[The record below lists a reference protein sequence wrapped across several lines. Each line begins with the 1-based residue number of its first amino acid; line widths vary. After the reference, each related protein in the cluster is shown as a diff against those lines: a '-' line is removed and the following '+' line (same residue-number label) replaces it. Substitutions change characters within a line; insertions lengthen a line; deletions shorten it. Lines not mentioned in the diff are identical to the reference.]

1 MYNCNILLNFAPK
14 IRIMEDPFY
23 ITGIIPEA
31 YFCDREKET
40 SWMVRTL
47 ENKAHILL
55 TSPRR
60 MGKTQL
66 IRHVFEQ
73 PSIKDNYY
81 TFYTDIYPT
90 TSLNELVLFLSKE
103 IYSVLVPKGKAV
115 LDKFL
120 AGLHSLA
127 GSFGYDPVSN
137 TPTFNIKL
145 GDIHSPEL
153 TLEEIFR
160 YLEQADRPC
169 IFAID
174 EFQQIANY
182 PEKNVEA
189 TLRTHIQKM
198 NNCLFIYAGSNR
210 HILENMFNSAAKP
223 FYNSA
228 EQIYLE
234 CISKDVYTAFA
245 EEQFA
250 NASRKISPEAASLA
264 YDLFEG
270 HTYYVH
276 NVLHNAFAYIEP
288 DKTIDETDIDNI
300 LNDILEEKGHTF
312 DSVMN
317 QLNYQQKETLVSIAK
332 EGKASGVTSVAYV
345 KKHALKSLSSVQY
358 AISALLDKQLLTYQS
373 VERTKVYSISD
384 KFLEMWIC
392 RTY

>member
-1 MYNCNILLNFAPK
+1 
-14 IRIMEDPFY
+14 MENPFY
-23 ITGIIPEA
+23 ITGIIPEP
-31 YFCDREKET
+31 YFCDRGKET
-40 SWMVRTL
+40 TWMVRTL

-81 TFYTDIYPT
+81 TFYTDIFPT
-90 TSLNELVLFLSKE
+90 TSLHEFVLFLGKE
-103 IYSVLVPKGKAV
+103 VYSVLVPKGKTM
-115 LDKFL
+115 LNKFL
-120 AGLHSLA
+120 SGLHSLA
-127 GSFGYDPVSN
+127 GSFGYDPVAG
-137 TPTFNIKL
+137 TPTFDVKL

-160 YLEQADRPC
+160 YLEQADKPC

-210 HILENMFNSAAKP
+210 HIVENMFHSPARP

-228 EQIYLE
+228 EEIYLDR
-234 CISKDVYTAFA
+234 IDKAIYTEFA

-250 NASRKISPEAASLA
+250 KDGRKITPEAAAHA

-276 NVLHNAFAYIEP
+276 NVLHNAFAYIDS
-288 DKTIDETDIDNI
+288 DKVVEVNNI
-300 LNDILEEKGHTF
+300 NKTFDDILEEKGRTF
-312 DSVMN
+312 ASVMN
-317 QLNYQQKETLVSIAK
+317 QLNYQQKETLIAIAK
-332 EGKASGVTSVAYV
+332 EGKASGVTSVAFV
-345 KKHALKSLSSVQY
+345 KKHTLKSPSSVQY
-358 AISALLDKQLLTYQS
+358 AINTLLEKQLLTYQNKGRAKIYS
-373 VERTKVYSISD
+373 VSD
-384 KFLEMWIC
+384 RFLEMWIC

>member
-1 MYNCNILLNFAPK
+1 
-14 IRIMEDPFY
+14 MENPFY
-23 ITGIIPEA
+23 ITGIIPEP

-73 PSIKDNYY
+73 PSVKDNCY

-90 TSLNELVLFLSKE
+90 TSLHELVLFLSKE
-103 IYSVLVPKGKAV
+103 IYAVLVPKGKTV

-127 GSFGYDPVSN
+127 GCFGYDPVSN

-153 TLEEIFR
+153 TLEEIFC
-160 YLEQADRPC
+160 YLEQADKPC
-169 IFAID
+169 VFAID

-189 TLRTHIQKM
+189 LLRAHIQKM

-223 FYNSA
+223 FYHSA
-228 EQIYLE
+228 EQIYLDS
-234 CISKDVYTAFA
+234 ISKDIYTTFA
-245 EEQFA
+245 EEQFKKA
-250 NASRKISPEAASLA
+250 GRSITPEAVAFA

-276 NVLHNAFAYIEP
+276 NVLHNAFAYI
-288 DKTIDETDIDNI
+288 DSGKTIDNADINKT
-300 LNDILEEKGHTF
+300 LSDILEEKGRTF
-312 DSVMN
+312 ASVMN
-317 QLNYQQKETLVSIAK
+317 QLNYQQKETLVAIAK
-332 EGKASGVTSVAYV
+332 EGKASSVTSAVFV
-345 KKHALKSLSSVQY
+345 KKHALKSPSSVQY
-358 AISALLDKQLLTYQS
+358 AIGALLEKQLLTYSS
-373 VERTKVYSISD
+373 VGRTKLYSVSD
-384 KFLEMWIC
+384 RFLEMWIC
-392 RTY
+392 RSY

>member
-1 MYNCNILLNFAPK
+1 
-14 IRIMEDPFY
+14 MENPFY
-23 ITGIIPEA
+23 ITGIIPEP

-40 SWMVRTL
+40 QWLLRTL

-66 IRHVFEQ
+66 IRHLFEQ

-90 TSLNELVLFLSKE
+90 TSLHELVLFLSKE
-103 IYSVLVPKGKAV
+103 IYSVLVPKGKSV
-115 LDKFL
+115 LNKFL
-120 AGLHSLA
+120 AGLKSLA
-127 GSFGYDPVSN
+127 GSFGYDPVAN

-145 GDIHSPEL
+145 GDIHYPEL
-153 TLEEIFR
+153 TLEEIFQ
-160 YLEQADRPC
+160 YLEHADMPC

-228 EQIYLE
+228 EQMYLE
-234 CISKDVYTAFA
+234 CIPEDVYLGFV
-245 EEQFA
+245 EEQFRKA
-250 NASRKISPEAASLA
+250 ERKITPEAASLA

-276 NVLHNAFAYIEP
+276 NLLHNAFAYI
-288 DKTIDETDIDNI
+288 DSYKAIDEADINNT
-300 LNDILEEKGHTF
+300 LSDILEEKGRTF
-312 DSVMN
+312 ASVMN
-317 QLNYQQKETLVSIAK
+317 QLNYQQKETLIAIAK
-332 EGKASGVTSVAYV
+332 EGKASSVTSVAFV
-345 KKHALKSLSSVQY
+345 KKHALKSPSSVQY
-358 AISALLDKQLLTYQS
+358 AISALLEKQLLTYQNQG
-373 VERTKVYSISD
+373 RTKLFSLSD
-384 KFLEMWIC
+384 RFMEMWIF

>member
-1 MYNCNILLNFAPK
+1 
-14 IRIMEDPFY
+14 MENPFY
-23 ITGIIPEA
+23 ITGIIPEP

-40 SWMVRTL
+40 VWMLRTL

-66 IRHVFEQ
+66 IRHLFEQ

-90 TSLNELVLFLSKE
+90 TSLHELVLFLSKE
-103 IYSVLVPKGKAV
+103 IYSVLVPKGKTV
-115 LDKFL
+115 LNKFL
-120 AGLHSLA
+120 AGLQSLA
-127 GSFGYDPVSN
+127 GSFGYDPVAN

-153 TLEEIFR
+153 TLEEIFL
-160 YLEQADRPC
+160 YLEQADMPC

-189 TLRTHIQKM
+189 MLRTHIQKM

-228 EQIYLE
+228 EQMYLDCIPKDIYLGF
-234 CISKDVYTAFA
+234 V
-245 EEQFA
+245 EEQF
-250 NASRKISPEAASLA
+250 RKADRRITPEAASLA
-264 YDLFEG
+264 YNLFEG

-276 NVLHNAFAYIEP
+276 NVLHNAFAYVDSDKAI
-288 DKTIDETDIDNI
+288 DKTDINKT
-300 LNDILEEKGHTF
+300 LSDILEEKGRTF
-312 DSVMN
+312 ASVMN
-317 QLNYQQKETLVSIAK
+317 QLNYQQKETLIAIAK
-332 EGKASGVTSVAYV
+332 EGKASGVTSVAFV
-345 KKHALKSLSSVQY
+345 KKHALKSPSSVQY
-358 AISALLDKQLLTYQS
+358 AISALLEKQLLTYQNQG
-373 VERTKVYSISD
+373 RTKVFCPSD
-384 KFLEMWIC
+384 RFMEMWIC

>member
-1 MYNCNILLNFAPK
+1 
-14 IRIMEDPFY
+14 MENPFY
-23 ITGIIPEA
+23 ITGIIPEP

-40 SWMVRTL
+40 TWFIRTL

-73 PSIKDNYY
+73 PSIKDNCY

-90 TSLNELVLFLSKE
+90 TSLHELVLFLSKE

-115 LDKFL
+115 IDKFL

-127 GSFGYDPVSN
+127 GSIGYDPISGL
-137 TPTFNIKL
+137 PTFDIKL
-145 GDIHSPEL
+145 GNIHAPEL

-160 YLEQADRPC
+160 YLEQADKPC
-169 IFAID
+169 VFAID
-174 EFQQIANY
+174 EFQQIALY

-189 TLRTHIQKM
+189 LLRAHTQKM
-198 NNCLFIYAGSNR
+198 NKCLFIYAGSNR

-228 EQIYLE
+228 EQIYLD
-234 CISKDVYTAFA
+234 CIPKDVYTAFA
-245 EEQFA
+245 NEQFSKA
-250 NASRKISPEAASLA
+250 GRKILPEAVSLA

-276 NVLHNAFAYIEP
+276 NVLHNAFAYLNA
-288 DKTIDETDIDNI
+288 DKVIDESDIHETLSN
-300 LNDILEEKGHTF
+300 ILEEKGRTF
-312 DSVMN
+312 ASVMN
-317 QLNYQQKETLVSIAK
+317 QLNFQQKETLIAIAK
-332 EGKASGVTSVAYV
+332 EGKARGVTSVAFV
-345 KKHALKSLSSVQY
+345 KKHALKSPSSVQY
-358 AISALLDKQLLTYQS
+358 AISALLDKQLLTYQNE
-373 VERTKVYSISD
+373 ERTKTYSVSD
-384 KFLEMWIC
+384 RFLEMWISK
-392 RTY
+392 TY

>member
-1 MYNCNILLNFAPK
+1 
-14 IRIMEDPFY
+14 MENPFY

-40 SWMVRTL
+40 MWMVRTL

-73 PSIKDNYY
+73 PSVKDNYY

-90 TSLNELVLFLSKE
+90 TSLNEFVLFLSKE
-103 IYSVLVPKGKAV
+103 IYSVLVPKGKTV

-127 GSFGYDPVSN
+127 GSFGYDPVTN

-160 YLEQADRPC
+160 YLEQADKPC

-182 PEKNVEA
+182 SEKNVEA

-234 CISKDVYTAFA
+234 CISKDIYTAFA

-250 NASRKISPEAASLA
+250 KASRRITPEAVSLA

-276 NVLHNAFAYIEP
+276 NVLHNAFAYI
-288 DKTIDETDIDNI
+288 DANKTIDEADINKT
-300 LNDILEEKGHTF
+300 LSDILEEKGRTF
-312 DSVMN
+312 ASVMN
-317 QLNYQQKETLVSIAK
+317 QLNYQQKETLVAIAK
-332 EGKASGVTSVAYV
+332 EGKARGVTSVAYV
-345 KKHALKSLSSVQY
+345 KKHALKSPSSVQY
-358 AISALLDKQLLTYQS
+358 AITTLLEKQLLTYQN

-392 RTY
+392 TIY

>member
-1 MYNCNILLNFAPK
+1 
-14 IRIMEDPFY
+14 MENPFY
-23 ITGIIPEA
+23 ITGIIPEP

-73 PSIKDNYY
+73 PSIKEKYY

-90 TSLNELVLFLSKE
+90 TSLHELVLFLSKE
-103 IYSVLVPKGKAV
+103 IYSVLVPKGKTV
-115 LDKFL
+115 LNKFL

-127 GSFGYDPVSN
+127 GSFGYDPISN

-153 TLEEIFR
+153 TLEEIFQ
-160 YLEQADRPC
+160 YLEQADKPC

-174 EFQQIANY
+174 EFQQIVNY

-189 TLRTHIQKM
+189 MLRTHIQKI

-210 HILENMFNSAAKP
+210 HILENMFNSSAKP

-228 EQIYLE
+228 EQIYLDS
-234 CISKDVYTAFA
+234 ISKDIYTAFA
-245 EEQFA
+245 EEQFTKA
-250 NASRKISPEAASLA
+250 GRKITTDALSHT

-276 NVLHNAFAYIEP
+276 NVLHNAFAYIDS
-288 DKTIDETDIDNI
+288 DKAIDMADINKTLD
-300 LNDILEEKGHTF
+300 DILEEKGRSF
-312 DSVMN
+312 ASVMN
-317 QLNYQQKETLVSIAK
+317 QLNYQQKETLVAIAK
-332 EGKASGVTSVAYV
+332 EGKSSGVTSVAFV
-345 KKHALKSLSSVQY
+345 KKHALKSPSSVQY
-358 AISALLDKQLLTYQS
+358 SISTLLDKQLLTYQNDG
-373 VERTKVYSISD
+373 RTKLYSVSD
-384 KFLEMWIC
+384 RFLEMWIC
-392 RTY
+392 KSY

>member
-1 MYNCNILLNFAPK
+1 
-14 IRIMEDPFY
+14 MENPFY
-23 ITGIIPEA
+23 ITGIIPEP

-40 SWMVRTL
+40 AWMMRTL

-90 TSLNELVLFLSKE
+90 TSLHEFVLFLSKE
-103 IYSVLVPKGKAV
+103 IYSVLVPKGKTV
-115 LDKFL
+115 VNKFL
-120 AGLHSLA
+120 AALHSLA
-127 GSFGYDPVSN
+127 GSFGYDPISN

-153 TLEEIFR
+153 TLEEIFY
-160 YLEQADRPC
+160 YLEQADKPC

-182 PEKNVEA
+182 QEKNVEA
-189 TLRTHIQKM
+189 LLRSYIQRM

-210 HILENMFNSAAKP
+210 HILENMFTSAAKP

-228 EQIYLE
+228 EQIYLD
-234 CISKDVYTAFA
+234 CISKDIYITFV
-245 EEQFA
+245 EKQFA
-250 NASRKISPEAASLA
+250 KANRSITPTAASLA
-264 YDLFEG
+264 YDLFDG

-276 NVLHNAFAYIEP
+276 NVLHNAFAYIAPE
-288 DKTIDETDIDNI
+288 KTIDEADINKT
-300 LNDILEEKGHTF
+300 LTDILEEKGRSF
-312 DSVMN
+312 ASVMN
-317 QLNYQQKETLVSIAK
+317 QLNYQQKETLIAIAK
-332 EGKASGVTSVAYV
+332 EGKAGSVTSVAFV
-345 KKHALKSLSSVQY
+345 KKHALKSPSSVQY
-358 AISALLDKQLLTYQS
+358 AISALLEKQLLTYLNS
-373 VERTKVYSISD
+373 GRTKLYSVSD
-384 KFLEMWIC
+384 RFLEMWIGN
-392 RTY
+392 TY

>member
-1 MYNCNILLNFAPK
+1 
-14 IRIMEDPFY
+14 MENPFY
-23 ITGIIPEA
+23 ITGIIPEP

-40 SWMVRTL
+40 TWFIRTL

-73 PSIKDNYY
+73 PSIKDNCY

-90 TSLNELVLFLSKE
+90 TSLHELVLFLSKE

-115 LDKFL
+115 IDKFL

-127 GSFGYDPVSN
+127 GSIGYDPISGL
-137 TPTFNIKL
+137 PTFDIKL
-145 GDIHSPEL
+145 GDIHAPEL

-160 YLEQADRPC
+160 YLEQADKPC
-169 IFAID
+169 VFAID
-174 EFQQIANY
+174 EFQQIALY

-189 TLRTHIQKM
+189 LLRAHIQKM

-210 HILENMFNSAAKP
+210 HILENMFYSAAKP

-228 EQIYLE
+228 EQIYLD
-234 CISKDVYTAFA
+234 CIPKDVYTAFA
-245 EEQFA
+245 NEQFSKA
-250 NASRKISPEAASLA
+250 GRKILPEAVSLA

-276 NVLHNAFAYIEP
+276 NVLHNAFAYLNA
-288 DKTIDETDIDNI
+288 DKVIDESDIHETLSN
-300 LNDILEEKGHTF
+300 ILEEKGRTF
-312 DSVMN
+312 ASVMN
-317 QLNYQQKETLVSIAK
+317 QLNFQQKETLIAIAK
-332 EGKASGVTSVAYV
+332 EGKARGVTSVAFV
-345 KKHALKSLSSVQY
+345 KKHALKSPSSVQY
-358 AISALLDKQLLTYQS
+358 AISALLDKQLLTYQNE
-373 VERTKVYSISD
+373 ERTKTYSVSD
-384 KFLEMWIC
+384 RFLEMWIC
-392 RTY
+392 KTY

>member
-1 MYNCNILLNFAPK
+1 
-14 IRIMEDPFY
+14 MENPFY
-23 ITGIIPEA
+23 ITGIIPEP

-40 SWMVRTL
+40 TWFIRTL

-73 PSIKDNYY
+73 PSIKDNCY

-90 TSLNELVLFLSKE
+90 TSLHELVLFLSKE

-115 LDKFL
+115 IDKFL

-127 GSFGYDPVSN
+127 GSIGYDPIN
-137 TPTFNIKL
+137 GLPTFDIKL
-145 GDIHSPEL
+145 GDIHAPEL

-160 YLEQADRPC
+160 YLEQADKPC
-169 IFAID
+169 VFAID
-174 EFQQIANY
+174 EFQQIALY

-189 TLRTHIQKM
+189 LLRAHIQKM

-228 EQIYLE
+228 EQIYLD
-234 CISKDVYTAFA
+234 CIPKDVYTAFA
-245 EEQFA
+245 NEQFSKA
-250 NASRKISPEAASLA
+250 GRKILPEAVSLA

-276 NVLHNAFAYIEP
+276 NVLHNAFAYLNA
-288 DKTIDETDIDNI
+288 DKVIDESDIHETLSN
-300 LNDILEEKGHTF
+300 ILEEKGRTF
-312 DSVMN
+312 ASVMN
-317 QLNYQQKETLVSIAK
+317 QLNFQQKETLIAIAK
-332 EGKASGVTSVAYV
+332 EGKARGVTSVAFV
-345 KKHALKSLSSVQY
+345 KKHALKSPSSVQY
-358 AISALLDKQLLTYQS
+358 AISALLDKQLLTYQNE
-373 VERTKVYSISD
+373 ERTKTYSVSD
-384 KFLEMWIC
+384 RFLEMWIC
-392 RTY
+392 KTY

>member
-1 MYNCNILLNFAPK
+1 MYNSNNIFIFAPK
-14 IRIMEDPFY
+14 FSVMENPFY
-23 ITGIIPEA
+23 ITGIIPEP

-40 SWMVRTL
+40 TWMVRTL
-47 ENKAHILL
+47 GNKAHILL
-55 TSPRR
+55 SSPRR

-73 PSIKDNYY
+73 PAIKENYY

-90 TSLNELVLFLSKE
+90 TSLHELVLFLSKE

-115 LDKFL
+115 LNKFL

-127 GSFGYDPVSN
+127 GSFGYDPVTN

-153 TLEEIFR
+153 TLEEIFS
-160 YLEQADRPC
+160 YLEQADKPC

-228 EQIYLE
+228 EQIYLD
-234 CISKDVYTAFA
+234 CISKDIYTGFA
-245 EEQFA
+245 EEQFKK
-250 NASRKISPEAASLA
+250 ASRNITPEAVSMA
-264 YDLFEG
+264 YDLFAG

-276 NVLHNAFAYIEP
+276 NVLHNAFAYIDP
-288 DKTIDETDIDNI
+288 NVTIDETAINQT
-300 LNDILEEKGHTF
+300 LSDILEEKGRSF
-312 DSVMN
+312 ANVMN
-317 QLNYQQKETLVSIAK
+317 QLNIQQKETLIAIAK
-332 EGKASGVTSVAYV
+332 EGVASGVTSVAFV
-345 KKHALKSLSSVQY
+345 KKHALKSPSSVQY
-358 AISALLDKQLLTYQS
+358 AINALLDKQILTYQN
-373 VERTKVYSISD
+373 EQRTKTYSVSD
-384 KFLEMWIC
+384 RYMEMWIC

>member
-1 MYNCNILLNFAPK
+1 
-14 IRIMEDPFY
+14 MENPFY
-23 ITGIIPEA
+23 ITGIVPEP

-40 SWMVRTL
+40 AWMVRTL
-47 ENKAHILL
+47 ENRAHILL

-73 PSIKDNYY
+73 PAIRDKYY

-90 TSLNELVLFLSKE
+90 TSLHEFVLFLSKE
-103 IYSVLVPKGKAV
+103 IYSVLVPKGKAA
-115 LDKFL
+115 LGKFL

-127 GSFGYDPVSN
+127 GCLGYDPVKG
-137 TPTFNIKL
+137 TPTFDIKL

-153 TLEEIFR
+153 TLEEIFN
-160 YLEQADRPC
+160 YLETADKPC

-174 EFQQIANY
+174 EFQQIAYY

-189 TLRTHIQKM
+189 TLRSHIQKM

-228 EQIYLE
+228 EEIYLDS
-234 CISKDVYTAFA
+234 IAKDVYTRFI
-245 EEQFA
+245 EEQFEKA
-250 NASRKISPEAASLA
+250 GRRIASEAASVA

-276 NVLHNAFAYIEP
+276 NVLHNAFAYLNDGSTIEKS
-288 DKTIDETDIDNI
+288 DIEKT
-300 LNDILEEKGHTF
+300 LSDILEEKGHSF
-312 DSVMN
+312 ASVMN
-317 QLNYQQKETLVSIAK
+317 QLNYQQKETIIAIAK
-332 EGKASGVTSVAYV
+332 EGKAVGVTSIAFV
-345 KKHALKSLSSVQY
+345 KKHALKSPSSVQY
-358 AISALLDKQLLTYQS
+358 AISTLLDKQLLTYHN
-373 VERTKVYSISD
+373 EGRAKVYRLAD
-384 KFLEMWIC
+384 RFLEKWIC
-392 RTY
+392 QTY

>member
-1 MYNCNILLNFAPK
+1 MDN
-14 IRIMEDPFY
+14 PFY
-23 ITGIIPEA
+23 ITGIIPEPF
-31 YFCDREKET
+31 FCDREKET
-40 SWMVRTL
+40 AWMVRTL
-47 ENKAHILL
+47 ENKAHVLL

-66 IRHVFEQ
+66 IRHLFEQ
-73 PSIKDNYY
+73 PSIKDSYY

-90 TSLNELVLFLSKE
+90 TSLHELVLFLSKE

-115 LDKFL
+115 LNKFL

-127 GSFGYDPVSN
+127 GSFGYDPIAN

-160 YLEQADRPC
+160 YLEQADKPC

-182 PEKNVEA
+182 PETNVEA

-210 HILENMFNSAAKP
+210 HIIESMFNSAAKP

-228 EQIYLE
+228 EQIYLD
-234 CISKDVYTAFA
+234 CISKDVYTAFV
-245 EEQFA
+245 EEQFTKA
-250 NASRKISPEAASLA
+250 GRRITPEAASFA

-276 NVLHNAFAYIEP
+276 NVLHNAFAYIDS
-288 DKTIDETDIDNI
+288 DKTIEETDINNT
-300 LNDILEEKGHTF
+300 LSDILEEKGRTF
-312 DSVMN
+312 ASVMN
-317 QLNYQQKETLVSIAK
+317 QLNYQQKETLIAIAK
-332 EGKASGVTSVAYV
+332 EGKASGVTSAAFV
-345 KKHALKSLSSVQY
+345 KKHALKSPSSVQF
-358 AISALLDKQLLTYQS
+358 AISALLEKQLLTYQNQG
-373 VERTKVYSISD
+373 RTKLYSIAD
-384 KFLEMWIC
+384 RFLEMWIC

>member
-1 MYNCNILLNFAPK
+1 
-14 IRIMEDPFY
+14 MENPFY
-23 ITGIIPEA
+23 ITGIIPEP

-40 SWMVRTL
+40 LWMIRTL

-66 IRHVFEQ
+66 VRHVFEQ
-73 PSIKDNYY
+73 SSIKDNFY

-90 TSLNELVLFLSKE
+90 TSLHELVLFLSKE
-103 IYSVLVPKGKAV
+103 IYSVLVPKGKTA

-127 GSFGYDPVSN
+127 GCFGYDPISN

-153 TLEEIFR
+153 TLEEIFK
-160 YLEQADRPC
+160 YLEHADKPC

-189 TLRTHIQKM
+189 MLRTHIQQM
-198 NNCLFIYAGSNR
+198 NNCLFVYAGSNR
-210 HILENMFNSAAKP
+210 HVLENMFNSAAKP

-228 EQIYLE
+228 EQIYLDS
-234 CISKDVYTAFA
+234 IPKDIYMNFA
-245 EEQFA
+245 EAQFA
-250 NASRKISPEAASLA
+250 KAGRSITPDALSYV

-276 NVLHNAFAYIEP
+276 NVLHNAFAYVNPE
-288 DKTIDETDIDNI
+288 KTIDETDIKKT
-300 LNDILEEKGHTF
+300 LNDILEDKGRSF
-312 DSVMN
+312 ASVMN
-317 QLNYQQKETLVSIAK
+317 QLNYQQKETLVAVAK
-332 EGKASGVTSVAYV
+332 ERRISGVTSIAFV
-345 KKHALKSLSSVQY
+345 KKHMLKSPSSVQY
-358 AISALLDKQLLTYQS
+358 AISTLLDKQLLTYQNDGRS
-373 VERTKVYSISD
+373 KVYSVSD
-384 KFLEMWIC
+384 RFLEMWISKS
-392 RTY
+392 Y

>member
-1 MYNCNILLNFAPK
+1 M
-14 IRIMEDPFY
+14 MENPFY
-23 ITGIIPEA
+23 ITGIIPEP

-40 SWMVRTL
+40 LWMVRTL

-73 PSIKDNYY
+73 PSIKDNCY

-90 TSLNELVLFLSKE
+90 TSLHELVLFLSKE
-103 IYSVLVPKGKAV
+103 IYSVLVPKGKTV

-127 GSFGYDPVSN
+127 GCFGYDPVSN

-153 TLEEIFR
+153 TLEEIFQ
-160 YLEQADRPC
+160 YLEQADKPC

-174 EFQQIANY
+174 ELQQIANY

-189 TLRTHIQKM
+189 LLRSYIQKM

-234 CISKDVYTAFA
+234 CISKDVYTAFIA
-245 EEQFA
+245 EQF
-250 NASRKISPEAASLA
+250 NRASRNITPGAASLA

-276 NVLHNAFAYIEP
+276 NVLHNAFAYIDS
-288 DKTIDETDIDNI
+288 DKTVDEADISKI
-300 LNDILEEKGHTF
+300 LSDILEEKGRSF
-312 DSVMN
+312 ASLMN
-317 QLNYQQKETLVSIAK
+317 QLNYQQKEVLIAIAK
-332 EGKASGVTSVAYV
+332 EGRASGVTSVAFV
-345 KKHALKSLSSVQY
+345 KKHALKSPSSVQY
-358 AISALLDKQLLTYQS
+358 AISALLEKQLLTY
-373 VERTKVYSISD
+373 ENEGRTKLYSVSD
-384 KFLEMWIC
+384 RFLEMWIC
-392 RTY
+392 RSY

>member
-1 MYNCNILLNFAPK
+1 
-14 IRIMEDPFY
+14 MENPFY
-23 ITGIIPEA
+23 ITGIIPEP

-40 SWMVRTL
+40 AWMMRTL

-90 TSLNELVLFLSKE
+90 TSLHEFVLFLSKE
-103 IYSVLVPKGKAV
+103 IYSVLVPKGKTV
-115 LDKFL
+115 VNKFL
-120 AGLHSLA
+120 AALHSLA
-127 GSFGYDPVSN
+127 GSFGYDPISN

-153 TLEEIFR
+153 TLEEIFY
-160 YLEQADRPC
+160 YLEQADKPC

-182 PEKNVEA
+182 QEKNVEA
-189 TLRTHIQKM
+189 LLRSYIQKM

-210 HILENMFNSAAKP
+210 HILENMFTSAAKP

-228 EQIYLE
+228 EQIYLD
-234 CISKDVYTAFA
+234 CISKDIYITFV
-245 EEQFA
+245 EKQFA
-250 NASRKISPEAASLA
+250 KANRSITPTAASLA
-264 YDLFEG
+264 YDLFDG

-276 NVLHNAFAYIEP
+276 NVLHNAFAYIDS
-288 DKTIDETDIDNI
+288 DKTINEADINKT
-300 LNDILEEKGHTF
+300 LSDILEEKGRTF
-312 DSVMN
+312 ASVMN
-317 QLNYQQKETLVSIAK
+317 QLNYQQKETLVAIAK

-345 KKHALKSLSSVQY
+345 KKHALKSPSSVQY
-358 AISALLDKQLLTYQS
+358 AISTLLEKQLLTYES
-373 VERTKVYSISD
+373 IERKKVYSISD
-384 KFLEMWIC
+384 RFLEMWMN

>member
-1 MYNCNILLNFAPK
+1 
-14 IRIMEDPFY
+14 MENPFY
-23 ITGIIPEA
+23 ITGIIPEP
-31 YFCDREKET
+31 YFCDRKKET
-40 SWMVRTL
+40 AWMVRTL
-47 ENKAHILL
+47 ENRAHILL

-90 TSLNELVLFLSKE
+90 TSLHEFVLFLSKE
-103 IYSVLVPKGKAV
+103 VYSVLVPKGKAV
-115 LDKFL
+115 LNQFL

-127 GSFGYDPVSN
+127 GSFGYDALTGMPV
-137 TPTFNIKL
+137 FDVKL

-160 YLEQADRPC
+160 YLEQADKPC

-198 NNCLFIYAGSNR
+198 NNCLFVYAGSNR
-210 HILENMFNSAAKP
+210 HIIENMFNAPAQP

-228 EQIYLE
+228 EQIHLD
-234 CISKDVYTAFA
+234 CISKVVYT
-245 EEQFA
+245 QFA
-250 NASRKISPEAASLA
+250 KKQFAKAGRKITPEAAAHA

-276 NVLHNAFAYIEP
+276 NVLHNAFAYIDP
-288 DKTIDETDIDNI
+288 DKVVDENDINKTLD
-300 LNDILEEKGHTF
+300 DILEEKGRSF
-312 DSVMN
+312 ASVMN
-317 QLNYQQKETLVSIAK
+317 QLNYQQKETLVAIAK
-332 EGKASGVTSVAYV
+332 EGKASGVTSVAFV
-345 KKHALKSLSSVQY
+345 KKHTLKSPSSVQY
-358 AISALLDKQLLTYQS
+358 AINTLLEKQLLTYQS
-373 VERTKVYSISD
+373 VGRTKIYSVSD
-384 KFLEMWIC
+384 RFMEMWIC
-392 RTY
+392 RIY

>member
-1 MYNCNILLNFAPK
+1 
-14 IRIMEDPFY
+14 MENPFY
-23 ITGIIPEA
+23 ITGIIPEP

-40 SWMVRTL
+40 TWFIRTL
-47 ENKAHILL
+47 ENHAHVLL

-73 PSIKDNYY
+73 PSIKNNCY
-81 TFYTDIYPT
+81 TFYVDIYPT
-90 TSLNELVLFLSKE
+90 TSLHEFVLFLSKE

-115 LDKFL
+115 IDKFL

-127 GSFGYDPVSN
+127 GSIGYDPISGL
-137 TPTFNIKL
+137 PAFDIKL
-145 GDIHSPEL
+145 GDIHAPEL

-160 YLEQADRPC
+160 YLEQADKPC

-174 EFQQIANY
+174 EFQQIAEY

-189 TLRTHIQKM
+189 LLRSHIQKM

-228 EQIYLE
+228 EQIYLD
-234 CISKDVYTAFA
+234 CIPKEIYTSFA
-245 EEQFA
+245 EKQFS
-250 NASRKISPEAASLA
+250 NAGRSIVPSAVSFT

-276 NVLHNAFAYIEP
+276 NVLHNAFAYLDVSKVIDEP
-288 DKTIDETDIDNI
+288 DIKKT
-300 LNDILEEKGHTF
+300 LNDILEEKGRSFAST
-312 DSVMN
+312 MN
-317 QLNYQQKETLVSIAK
+317 QLNYQQKETLIAIAK
-332 EGKASGVTSVAYV
+332 EGKASSVTSVAFV
-345 KKHALKSLSSVQY
+345 KKHALKSPSSVQY
-358 AISALLDKQLLTYQS
+358 AISTLLEKQLLTYQNE
-373 VERTKVYSISD
+373 ERTKVYSVSD
-384 KFLEMWIC
+384 RFLEMWIS